1 MKISIGENIKRKS
14 RKHKQA
20 LTIKKPITPNI
31 NELLKLSLTTFM
43 NSKIEI
49 PTEEKGK

>member
-1 MKISIGENIKRKS
+1 MKFSIGENVKRKS

-31 NELLKLSLTTFM
+31 NELLSLTTFM